1 MAKTDLANAVLKVP
15 GVDNVVYKSAWYQF
29 FALQRLR
36 KGPESFP

>member
-15 GVDNVVYKSAWYQF
+15 GVNNVYKWAWYQF

>member
-15 GVDNVVYKSAWYQF
+15 GVDNVYKSDWYQF